1 MELIKAQKQMFAK
14 SNMNYLRFDKLIW
27 WFDRHPECFDGV
39 EADILGEA
47 IKKNLNLLNETNSN
61 EYKLLV
67 EELHKYYEK
76 NGYGH

>member
-27 WFDRHPECFDGV
+27 WYNRHPECFDGV
-39 EADILGEA
+39 EADILGKA
-47 IKKNLNLLNETNSN
+47 IEKNLNLINETNFS

-67 EELHKYYEK
+67 KKLHKYYEK
-76 NGYGH
+76 NGYGY